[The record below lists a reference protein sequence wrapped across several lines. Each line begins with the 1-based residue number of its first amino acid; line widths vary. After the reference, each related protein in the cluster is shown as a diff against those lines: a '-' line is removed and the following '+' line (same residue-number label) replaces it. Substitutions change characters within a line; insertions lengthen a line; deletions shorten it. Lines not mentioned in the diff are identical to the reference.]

1 MIGIG
6 VGVGSP
12 LVAGVVIVVLL
23 LAGIVKG
30 TIGFGPAL
38 VSVPVL
44 VQAFDPKVAIAAFSI
59 PMLIGNLVILWR
71 DGVSWGEIR
80 PHARLVGTVFLA
92 TIVGAVGLVALPAD
106 LLSLTVGVAVLAYLV
121 VARRSADG
129 TLIRYATHRWSEY
142 APGSVGG
149 VLGGALGMGGV
160 PLATYLDARELDR
173 DVFTLVLVTL
183 LALKTPSGWPRSG
196 AAGCSPARSSRSVR
210 RSSRRC
216 SSGSWAAS
224 ASGNTS
230 RRIASRRWSTS
241 CSSSAGSGSC
251 TARSRDTDRYDS
263 FPPRRQTPSREPPP
277 RPIRRLRLERLT
289 AARTR
294 PPRSPP
300 TGGDSPHFAYIAYI
314 EMSDSASIPSVAS
327 SRPSSVTS
335 SVMLSPSLA
344 STNASSNSER

>member
-1 MIGIG
+1 

-121 VARRSADG
+121 VAHRSADG

-142 APGSVGG
+142 ALGSVGG

-183 LALKTPSGWPRSG
+183 LALNNSVRLAALWGGGLFTRAEFALG
-196 AAGCSPARSSRSVR
+196 AAFV
-210 RSSRRC
+210 
-216 SSGSWAAS
+216 
-224 ASGNTS
+224 
-230 RRIASRRWSTS
+230 
-241 CSSSAGSGSC
+241 
-251 TARSRDTDRYDS
+251 
-263 FPPRRQTPSREPPP
+263 PPLFLGVVGGV
-277 RPIRRLRLERLT
+277 RLRKHIPADRFEALVHLVLLVSGLRLVYG
-289 AARTR
+289 A
-294 PPRSPP
+294 
-300 TGGDSPHFAYIAYI
+300 
-314 EMSDSASIPSVAS
+314 
-327 SRPSSVTS
+327 
-335 SVMLSPSLA
+335 LA
-344 STNASSNSER
+344 